1 MTASENSIC
10 LLFVYFSLNL
20 FEISLN
26 SLLVRSSLRKFR
38 YVEMQP
44 YPERKTEPSH
54 SRPFPRN
61 PCLHVQLYDPLV
73 LLQKASRLQLCD
85 PSAHS
90 SMSERIKHWKDLK
103 KSNCESACN
112 LHACYY
118 LFQFEELIFWLG
130 SRILLTTKWHPFV
143 QELVCL
149 TTDNVQLINS
159 KFYTL
164 NCFSHP

>member
-1 MTASENSIC
+1 MAASENNSC

-20 FEISLN
+20 FEIRLN
-26 SLLVRSSLRKFR
+26 SLLVWSSLRKFR
-38 YVEMQP
+38 YVEMPP
-44 YPERKTEPSH
+44 YPGRKTELSH

-61 PCLHVQLYDPLV
+61 PMFTCTVVRPFGIV
-73 LLQKASRLQLCD
+73 AKG
-85 PSAHS
+85 
-90 SMSERIKHWKDLK
+90 IKTVVVWPFSTLINVWKNQALKGLK

>member
-1 MTASENSIC
+1 MLAVCLFLFEFVWNKFELSFSSEFTEKVSIC
-10 LLFVYFSLNL
+10 GNATLS
-20 FEISLN
+20 
-26 SLLVRSSLRKFR
+26 RK
-38 YVEMQP
+38 E
-44 YPERKTEPSH
+44 TEPSH
-54 SRPFPRN
+54 SRPFPRY

>member
-1 MTASENSIC
+1 MAASENNIC

-38 YVEMQP
+38 YVEMPP

-54 SRPFPRN
+54 SCFSF
-61 PCLHVQLYDPLV
+61 L
-73 LLQKASRLQLCD
+73 
-85 PSAHS
+85 
-90 SMSERIKHWKDLK
+90 
-103 KSNCESACN
+103 
-112 LHACYY
+112 
-118 LFQFEELIFWLG
+118 
-130 SRILLTTKWHPFV
+130 WHPFV

-164 NCFSHP
+164 NCLSHP

>member
-1 MTASENSIC
+1 MAASENNIC

-38 YVEMQP
+38 YVEMPP

-73 LLQKASRLQLCD
+73 LLQKASRLHRPFSTL
-85 PSAHS
+85 
-90 SMSERIKHWKDLK
+90 INVWKNQALKGLK

-130 SRILLTTKWHPFV
+130 SCILLTTKWHPFV